1 MSHSHH
7 METSVKK
14 LLEKD
19 ERWGN
24 ENEKNAN
31 KTESDQFN

>member
-1 MSHSHH
+1 
-7 METSVKK
+7 METAVKFK
-14 LLEKD
+14 KVLEED

-24 ENEKNAN
+24 ENEKDEN

>member
-1 MSHSHH
+1 
-7 METSVKK
+7 METAVKFKK

-24 ENEKNAN
+24 ESEKDEN
-31 KTESDQFN
+31 KIESDQFN